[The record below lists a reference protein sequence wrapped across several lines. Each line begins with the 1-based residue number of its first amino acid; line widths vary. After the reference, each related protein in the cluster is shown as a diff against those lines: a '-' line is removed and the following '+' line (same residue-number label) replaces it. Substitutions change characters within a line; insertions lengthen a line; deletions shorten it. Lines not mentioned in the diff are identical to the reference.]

1 MAAINPAVAAPYS
14 MGVHRNTA
22 TKSHKAMP
30 AANPAV
36 KYGRAASILSTPTQ
50 TQSPLLRRNSVPSR
64 SSDTRIMAANP
75 EVLSSSSSSNLMGAQ
90 FVTQCQFLNL
100 YGQDLKLEGHFYWH
114 GLGDPPE
121 TIAQNQ
127 SGSEFLH
134 SGDSVG
140 SVGAVS
146 YLVGDKVRWIIA
158 WSNSGEDPL
167 KLNKVYS
174 EINEV
179 SGGEIDWRSIKESLD
194 PQVSK
199 YTAIN
204 NKYGYSANL
213 MIDPTSNGP
222 TMTATFKW

>member
-22 TKSHKAMP
+22 AQSHKAMA

-75 EVLSSSSSSNLMGAQ
+75 EVLSSPSPSNLMGVLY
-90 FVTQCQFLNL
+90 FTQCQFRSL
-100 YGQDLKLEGHFYWH
+100 YGHDLKLEGLINWK
-114 GLGDPPE
+114 GCGEPPE

-127 SGSEFLH
+127 SASEFRH
-134 SGDSVG
+134 SGDSAG

-158 WSNSGEDPL
+158 WSNSEDQP

-179 SGGEIDWRSIKESLD
+179 SEGAIDWHSIKDSLD
-194 PQVSK
+194 QSVSEYK
-199 YTAIN
+199 AIN
-204 NKYGYSANL
+204 VKYGYSADL
-213 MIDPTSNGP
+213 MIDPTINTP
-222 TMTATFKW
+222 TMTATFN